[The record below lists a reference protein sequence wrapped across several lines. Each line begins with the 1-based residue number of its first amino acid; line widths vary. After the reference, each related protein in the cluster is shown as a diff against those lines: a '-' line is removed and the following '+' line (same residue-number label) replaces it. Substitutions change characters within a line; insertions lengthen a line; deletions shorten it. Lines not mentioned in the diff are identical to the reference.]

1 METERK
7 KQWLI
12 CVDSDGCAIDTMT
25 IKHKRCFGP
34 CVIRIWQLE
43 EFEKPILELW
53 NHLNLYSMNRGIN
66 RFCGLQRILTEIDN
80 RYKKIEGIDVYSEWC
95 SHTKIFSEAALE
107 ETIEV
112 YKNSNAGLFY
122 QSQGIFEKVLD
133 WSRMVNR
140 EIEGLEEKEKTA
152 FDGVKEALS
161 EASKFAD
168 IAVVSS
174 ANSKAVEEEW
184 HRCGLMDYV
193 DYFMTQE
200 MGTKEECVKKLL
212 SMKYKKE
219 HVLLL
224 GDAPGDYVAA
234 QKAGVLFYIFYR
246 KLLAGFITGDGLVFC
261 AVVHKGGLY
270 AAHK

>member
-1 METERK
+1 MIPPPVFDNYIIPNISGGIYFFSGLLE
-7 KQWLI
+7 
-12 CVDSDGCAIDTMT
+12 VGV
-25 IKHKRCFGP
+25 
-34 CVIRIWQLE
+34 VI
-43 EFEKPILELW
+43 
-53 NHLNLYSMNRGIN
+53 RGIN
-66 RFCGLQRILTEIDN
+66 RFCGLQRILTEKDN

-95 SHTKIFSEAALE
+95 SYTKIFSEAALE
-107 ETIEV
+107 ETIEA

-168 IAVVSS
+168 TAVVSS

-200 MGTKEECVKKLL
+200 MGSKEECVFIQFWQEKK
-212 SMKYKKE
+212 
-219 HVLLL
+219 
-224 GDAPGDYVAA
+224 
-234 QKAGVLFYIFYR
+234 
-246 KLLAGFITGDGLVFC
+246 
-261 AVVHKGGLY
+261 
-270 AAHK
+270 